1 MLAMS
6 MGKHVYVEKPLTH
19 SYLEADLLMK
29 AEKKFG
35 VITQMG
41 NQGHTSGGSVQ
52 FAQLLKAGA
61 LDGINKIDAWKSP
74 GLFFMD
80 KNRRISAFP
89 KAEEQP
95 KSLNWDLWCGPA
107 EMKPF
112 SKLYHPFDWRAFYLY
127 GNGMLGDWARTL
139 LISRMTS

>member
-1 MLAMS
+1 
-6 MGKHVYVEKPLTH
+6 
-19 SYLEADLLMK
+19 MK

-80 KNRRISAFP
+80 KKRRISP
-89 KAEEQP
+89 SP
-95 KSLNWDLWCGPA
+95 RLRNSP
-107 EMKPF
+107 
-112 SKLYHPFDWRAFYLY
+112 
-127 GNGMLGDWARTL
+127 
-139 LISRMTS
+139 SR